1 MTILTEGQHAGE
13 FLVSEAENSRSR
25 EVITIGRS
33 QTLVAGQVVALIPAD
48 TNAVTVGVPAFT
60 GTGNGTCTLGDPAY
74 GAGVQEGTYIVR
86 LLEGV
91 AAGGNFQVIR
101 PDGTID
107 GIAVVGTAYEG
118 QVVFTLA
125 DGSTDFSAAAQFTIA
140 VAIANATN
148 SGKYVAFNH
157 DGTEGSQ
164 IPGGILWDAVTT
176 GASADGSAVAI
187 VRDAEVNGGDLVW
200 PADIEAGE
208 ITTATTHL
216 AALGIIVR

>member
-13 FLVSEAENSRSR
+13 FLVSEAEASRSR

-48 TNAVTVGVPAFT
+48 TGAVTVGVPAFT
-60 GTGNGTCTLGDPAY
+60 GTGDGTCTLASPAY
-74 GAGVQEGTYIVR
+74 GTGVQEGTYIVR

-91 AAGGNFQVIR
+91 AQGGNFQVIR

-107 GIAVVGTAYEG
+107 GIAVIGTAYEG

-125 DGSTDFSAAAQFTIA
+125 DGSTDFSDDAQFTIA

-176 GASADGSAVAI
+176 GAGADGSAVAI

-200 PADIEAGE
+200 SADIEAGE

>member
-13 FLVSEAENSRSR
+13 FLVSEAPGARSR
-25 EVITIGRS
+25 ETITIGRS

-48 TNAVTVGVPAFT
+48 TGAVTVGVPAFT
-60 GTGNGTCTLGDPAY
+60 GTGDGTCTLASPAY
-74 GAGVQEGTYIVR
+74 GTGVQEGTYIVR

-91 AAGGNFQVIR
+91 AQGGNFQVIR

-107 GIAVVGTAYEG
+107 GIAVIGTAYEG
-118 QVVFTLA
+118 QIQFTLA
-125 DGSTDFSAAAQFTIA
+125 DGSTDFSDDAQFTLA

-148 SGKYVAFNH
+148 SGTYIAFNH

-176 GASADGSAVAI
+176 GSGADGEAVAI

-200 PADIEAGE
+200 SADIEAGE

>member
-48 TNAVTVGVPAFT
+48 TGAVTVGVPAFT
-60 GTGNGTCTLGDPAY
+60 GTGDGTCTLASPAY
-74 GAGVQEGTYIVR
+74 GDGVQEGTYIVR

-91 AAGGNFQVIR
+91 AQGGNFQVIR
-101 PDGTID
+101 PDGTLD
-107 GIAVVGTAYEG
+107 GLAVAGVAYDG
-118 QVVFTLA
+118 QVKFTLA
-125 DGSTDFSAAAQFTIA
+125 DGNTDFINAAQFTIA

-176 GASADGSAVAI
+176 GAGADGSAVAI

-200 PADIEAGE
+200 SADIEAGE

>member
-13 FLVSEAENSRSR
+13 FLVSEAPGARSR
-25 EVITIGRS
+25 ETITIGRS

-48 TNAVTVGVPAFT
+48 TGAVTVGVPAFT
-60 GTGNGTCTLGDPAY
+60 GTGDGTCTLASPAY
-74 GAGVQEGTYIVR
+74 GTGVQEGTYIVR

-91 AAGGNFQVIR
+91 HQGGNFQVIR

-107 GIAVVGTAYEG
+107 GLAVAGTAYTG
-118 QVVFTLA
+118 QVKFTLA
-125 DGSTDFSAAAQFTIA
+125 EGSTDFSNAAQFTIA

-148 SGKYVAFNH
+148 ATTYVAFNQ

-176 GASADGSAVAI
+176 GSSADGSAVAI

-200 PADIEAGE
+200 SADIEAGD